1 MSSLAKGGFRK
12 FYWLYDLF
20 ESAVQVSTSYIKS
33 VYVVP
38 RHKIILFI
46 AKRHCHIFLTSV
58 LSQVDVT
65 EYWTSVLPWSNI
77 LSPTLDCSLMT
88 NMWLLYFDKKIMFLP
103 LKIQVAFPHKFI
115 CQGIFKLQLLKK
127 FYTTNLNSS
136 L

>member
-46 AKRHCHIFLTSV
+46 AKRHCHTFLPSV
-58 LSQVDVT
+58 FSQVEVT
-65 EYWTSVLPWSNI
+65 KYWTSAPPRSNI
-77 LSPTLDCSLMT
+77 LSPPLDCSLMT
-88 NMWLLYFDKKIMFLP
+88 NMWLLYFDNKYQASHLYIHDRVHVHDSVLQIQYAIMYWVGP
-103 LKIQVAFPHKFI
+103 
-115 CQGIFKLQLLKK
+115 
-127 FYTTNLNSS
+127 
-136 L
+136 